1 MRPPNLAASEGERV
15 NRTKDGFKNPFGF
28 TVAHAMRKNF
38 AFPLAVFVMSLALY
52 LRSFFGN
59 DKIRQLTALKSGGSA
74 TLELLRESGKFLI
87 IADGNGSA
95 VSDIFDFW
103 FYFYTAVLVILSAAL
118 GIMLFRF
125 VSSRAKNNIYFS
137 IGISR
142 AGLFS
147 AHWLAGAVMLE
158 AAVLLPLAFSAML
171 NLIYFG
177 SSVMLW
183 RTLLFYAVHMTV
195 TALAGFSVAAAVSVC
210 VGTAG
215 ESVLFSLAFIAFPS
229 AAVYFLNN
237 TVPKLLF
244 GAPHNSNYAL
254 YPSASHSRDISMAL
268 SPFGRVLSRLNLL
281 SLNNDVFIRSGSLVS
296 ADGFSKI
303 TADELK
309 SWSAPSLEPYILWAI
324 LTALLFVFG
333 LLMLKRRKV
342 EICGFSGR
350 SKTLNFLLTA
360 MLSVSAGST
369 IVAVNFYFSQIID
382 KQYLITGITTV
393 LLSAVIFVV
402 FDIILNLSFKAL
414 KKDWKYGLVHVALAV
429 AVMLS
434 LYTGFFG
441 YSSRVPYTDSIE
453 SASVSAP
460 DILLGSYRTRADELK
475 FNANS
480 GYYLAFDEDGNPVG
494 INSGCYYRSNADE
507 RRIIIDGF
515 KSESDINAVREL
527 HKRLIASGR
536 KVVSSSE
543 DYSERAVRS
552 TVIIKYKLKNGRE
565 IIREYQTVGLGDYL
579 SLYSIENTENWNNKI
594 KNELLNID
602 SEKVFPVLFSG
613 QMDKK
618 TVVDQKFTR
627 GLARAIYND
636 ITALGADRILCSD
649 SKWLGAMALYHDIAS
664 DGVEAV
670 TATQVYSP
678 DADDE
683 DAETPEDAI
692 NNAWKVGN
700 YGEMM
705 TNGSEYGD
713 LGKFKSVIPITEEM
727 TNTVEYLKAHGL
739 YDLLVDES
747 PIVAVRVA
755 DIGKLTVD
763 ALEYTTPIF
772 NAFWD
777 NGKSKPETD
786 RETGEQISTYTSGDY
801 MPKNSREFT
810 DSATINTL
818 AENAYGYRFDLTGG
832 YVAEFRRANGCRTI
846 MYIPKGRVELN
857 ID

>member
-1 MRPPNLAASEGERV
+1 M
-15 NRTKDGFKNPFGF
+15 NRTKNGFKNPFGF

-52 LRSFFGN
+52 LRSFFGS

-137 IGISR
+137 LGISR

-303 TADELK
+303 TTDELN

-369 IVAVNFYFSQIID
+369 IVAVNFYFSQITG

-402 FDIILNLSFKAL
+402 FDIMLNLSFKAL
-414 KKDWKYGLVHVALAV
+414 KRDWKYGLVHVALAV

-441 YSSRVPYTDSIE
+441 YSSRVPDTDSIE

-515 KSESDINAVREL
+515 KSESDINAVRGL

-636 ITALGADRILCSD
+636 ITALDADRILCSD
-649 SKWLGAMALYHDIAS
+649 SKWLGAVALYHDIAS
-664 DGVEAV
+664 DGVKTV
-670 TATQVYSP
+670 TAAQAYSP
-678 DADDE
+678 DTGDE

-692 NNAWKVGN
+692 NNAWKAGN

-713 LGKFKSVIPITEEM
+713 FGKFKSVIPITEEM

-801 MPKNSREFT
+801 MPENSREFT

>member
-1 MRPPNLAASEGERV
+1 M

-52 LRSFFGN
+52 LRSFFGS

-137 IGISR
+137 LGISR

-303 TADELK
+303 TADELN
-309 SWSAPSLEPYILWAI
+309 SWSAPSLEPYTLWAI

-369 IVAVNFYFSQIID
+369 IVAVNFYFSQIAG
-382 KQYLITGITTV
+382 KQYLITGIITV

-402 FDIILNLSFKAL
+402 FDIMLNLSFKAL
-414 KKDWKYGLVHVALAV
+414 KKDWKYGLVHVALTV

-441 YSSRVPYTDSIE
+441 YSSRVPDTDSIE

-627 GLARAIYND
+627 GLARAIYED
-636 ITALGADRILCSD
+636 ITSLGADRILCSD

-664 DGVEAV
+664 DGVKTV
-670 TATQVYSP
+670 TAAQVYSP
-678 DADDE
+678 DTDGE

-692 NNAWKVGN
+692 NNAWKAGN
-700 YGEMM
+700 YGEIM

-713 LGKFKSVIPITEEM
+713 FGKFKSVIPITEEM

-810 DSATINTL
+810 DGATINTL
-818 AENAYGYRFDLTGG
+818 AENAYGYRFDLAGG

-857 ID
+857 LD

>member
-1 MRPPNLAASEGERV
+1 M

-52 LRSFFGN
+52 LRSFFGS

-74 TLELLRESGKFLI
+74 TLELLRGSGKFLI

-137 IGISR
+137 LGISR

-244 GAPHNSNYAL
+244 GAPHNSNYSL
-254 YPSASHSRDISMAL
+254 YPSASHNQDISMAL

-303 TADELK
+303 TADELN
-309 SWSAPSLEPYILWAI
+309 SWSAPSLEPYTLWAI

-369 IVAVNFYFSQIID
+369 IVAVNFYFSQITG

-402 FDIILNLSFKAL
+402 FDIMLNLSFKAL

-441 YSSRVPYTDSIE
+441 YSSRVPDTDSIE

-475 FNANS
+475 FNTNS

-627 GLARAIYND
+627 GLARAIYED
-636 ITALGADRILCSD
+636 ITSLGADRILCSD
-649 SKWLGAMALYHDIAS
+649 SKWLGAAALYRDIAS
-664 DGVEAV
+664 DGVKTV
-670 TATQVYSP
+670 TAAQAYSP
-678 DADDE
+678 DTDGE

-692 NNAWKVGN
+692 NNAWKAGN

-713 LGKFKSVIPITEEM
+713 FGKFKSVIPITEEM

-832 YVAEFRRANGCRTI
+832 YVVEFRRANGCRTI

>member
-1 MRPPNLAASEGERV
+1 MNKSR
-15 NRTKDGFKNPFGF
+15 DGFKSPFGF
-28 TVAHAMRKNF
+28 TVVHAIRKNF

-52 LRSFFGN
+52 LRSFFGS

-87 IADGNGSA
+87 IGGSDNYMLT
-95 VSDIFDFW
+95 DIL
-103 FYFYTAVLVILSAAL
+103 YFYTAAVVVLSAAL

-137 IGISR
+137 LGISR

-254 YPSASHSRDISMAL
+254 YPSASHNQDISMAL
-268 SPFGRVLSRLNLL
+268 SPFGRVLSYLNLPM
-281 SLNNDVFIRSGSLVS
+281 LNNDAFIRSGTFVSNGFSAMS
-296 ADGFSKI
+296 ADK
-303 TADELK
+303 LK
-309 SWSAPSLEPYILWAI
+309 SWSAPSLEPYILWTI

-350 SKTLNFLLTA
+350 SKALNFLLTA

-369 IVAVNFYFSQIID
+369 IVAVNFYFSQITD

-402 FDIILNLSFKAL
+402 FDIMLNLSFKAL

-441 YSSRVPYTDSIE
+441 YSSRVPDIDSIE

-594 KNELLNID
+594 KNELLNING
-602 SEKVFPVLFSG
+602 EKVFPVLFSG

-627 GLARAIYND
+627 GLARAIYED
-636 ITALGADRILCSD
+636 ITSLGADKILCSD
-649 SKWLGAMALYHDIAS
+649 SKWLGAAALYRDIAS
-664 DGVEAV
+664 DGVKTV
-670 TATQVYSP
+670 TAAQAYSP
-678 DADDE
+678 DTDDE

-692 NNAWKVGN
+692 NNAWKAGN

-713 LGKFKSVIPITEEM
+713 FGKFKSVIPITEEM

-810 DSATINTL
+810 DGATINAL

-857 ID
+857 LG

>member
-1 MRPPNLAASEGERV
+1 MNKSR
-15 NRTKDGFKNPFGF
+15 DGFKSPFGF
-28 TVAHAMRKNF
+28 TVVHAIRKNF
-38 AFPLAVFVMSLALY
+38 AFPLAIFVMNLALC
-52 LRSFFGN
+52 LNGFFGSE
-59 DKIRQLTALKSGGSA
+59 KMRQFMALSKAGSPTAL
-74 TLELLRESGKFLI
+74 TLRESGKFLI
-87 IADGNGSA
+87 IGGSDNYMLM
-95 VSDIFDFW
+95 DIL
-103 FYFYTAVLVILSAAL
+103 YFYTAAVVVLSAAL

-125 VSSRAKNNIYFS
+125 VSSKAKSNIYFS
-137 IGISR
+137 LGISR

-147 AHWLAGAVMLE
+147 AHWLTGAAMLE
-158 AAVLLPLAFSAML
+158 AAVLLPLAVSAIL
-171 NLIYFG
+171 NLAYFG

-183 RTLLFYAVHMTV
+183 RALLFYAVHMTV
-195 TALAGFSVAAAVSVC
+195 TALAGFSVTAAVSVC

-215 ESVLFSLAFIAFPS
+215 ESVLFSLAFIAFPG

-254 YPSASHSRDISMAL
+254 YPSASHNQDISMAL
-268 SPFGRVLSRLNLL
+268 SPFGRVLSYLNLPM
-281 SLNNDVFIRSGSLVS
+281 LNNDAFIRSGTFVSNGFSAMS
-296 ADGFSKI
+296 ADK
-303 TADELK
+303 LK
-309 SWSAPSLEPYILWAI
+309 SWSAPSLKPYILWAI

-350 SKTLNFLLTA
+350 SKALSFLLTA

-369 IVAVNFYFSQIID
+369 IVAVNFYFSQITD

-402 FDIILNLSFKAL
+402 FDIMLNLSFKAL

-441 YSSRVPYTDSIE
+441 YSSRVPDTDSIE

-460 DILLGSYRTRADELK
+460 DILIGSYRTRADELK

-480 GYYLAFDEDGNPVG
+480 GYYLTFDEDGNPVG

-565 IIREYQTVGLGDYL
+565 IIREYQTVRLGDYL

-627 GLARAIYND
+627 GLARAIYED
-636 ITALGADRILCSD
+636 ITSLGADRILCSD

-670 TATQVYSP
+670 TATQAQAEVP
-678 DADDE
+678 DIDDIDTPADDVH
-683 DAETPEDAI
+683 
-692 NNAWKVGN
+692 NAWKAGN

-713 LGKFKSVIPITEEM
+713 FGKFKSVIPITEEM

-810 DSATINTL
+810 DGATINAL
-818 AENAYGYRFDLTGG
+818 AANAYGYRFDLTGG

-846 MYIPKGRVELN
+846 MYIPKGRIELN

>member
-1 MRPPNLAASEGERV
+1 M
-15 NRTKDGFKNPFGF
+15 NRTKNGFKNPFGF

-52 LRSFFGN
+52 LRSFFGS

-74 TLELLRESGKFLI
+74 TLELLRGSGKFLI

-137 IGISR
+137 LGISR

-333 LLMLKRRKV
+333 LLMLKCRKV

-369 IVAVNFYFSQIID
+369 IVAVNFYFSQITD
-382 KQYLITGITTV
+382 KQYLIAGITTV

-402 FDIILNLSFKAL
+402 FDIMLNLSFKAL

-441 YSSRVPYTDSIE
+441 YSSRVPDTDSIE

-460 DILLGSYRTRADELK
+460 DILLGSYRTRADELN

-515 KSESDINAVREL
+515 KSESDISAVREL
-527 HKRLIASGR
+527 HKRLITSGR

-543 DYSERAVRS
+543 DYSKRAVRS

-579 SLYSIENTENWNNKI
+579 SLYSVENTENWNNKI

-627 GLARAIYND
+627 GLARAIYED
-636 ITALGADRILCSD
+636 ITSLGADRILCSD
-649 SKWLGAMALYHDIAS
+649 SKWLGAAALYRDIAS
-664 DGVEAV
+664 DGVKTV
-670 TATQVYSP
+670 TAAQAYSP
-678 DADDE
+678 DTDDE

-692 NNAWKVGN
+692 NNAWKAGN

-713 LGKFKSVIPITEEM
+713 FGKFKSVIPITEEM

-810 DSATINTL
+810 DGATINTL

-857 ID
+857 LD

>member
-1 MRPPNLAASEGERV
+1 M
-15 NRTKDGFKNPFGF
+15 NRTKNGFKNPFGF

-52 LRSFFGN
+52 LRSFFGS
-59 DKIRQLTALKSGGSA
+59 DKIRLLTALKSGGSA

-137 IGISR
+137 LGISR

-303 TADELK
+303 TTDELN
-309 SWSAPSLEPYILWAI
+309 SWSAPSLEPYILWTI

-369 IVAVNFYFSQIID
+369 IVAVNFYFSQITG
-382 KQYLITGITTV
+382 KQYLITGIITV

-402 FDIILNLSFKAL
+402 FDIMLNLSFKAL
-414 KKDWKYGLVHVALAV
+414 KKDWKYGLVHVALTV

-441 YSSRVPYTDSIE
+441 YSSRVPDTDSIE

-460 DILLGSYRTRADELK
+460 DILLGSYRTRADELN

-480 GYYLAFDEDGNPVG
+480 GYYLAFDKDGNPVG

-636 ITALGADRILCSD
+636 ITSLGADRILCSD
-649 SKWLGAMALYHDIAS
+649 SKWLGAAALYRDIAS
-664 DGVEAV
+664 DGVKTV
-670 TATQVYSP
+670 TAAQAYSP
-678 DADDE
+678 DTDDE

-692 NNAWKVGN
+692 NNAWKAGN

-713 LGKFKSVIPITEEM
+713 FGKFKSVIPITEEM

-846 MYIPKGRVELN
+846 MYVPKGRVELN
-857 ID
+857 LD

>member
-1 MRPPNLAASEGERV
+1 M
-15 NRTKDGFKNPFGF
+15 NRTKNGFKNPFGF

-52 LRSFFGN
+52 LRSFFGS

-137 IGISR
+137 LGISR

-296 ADGFSKI
+296 SDGFSKI

-369 IVAVNFYFSQIID
+369 IVAVNFYFSQITG

-402 FDIILNLSFKAL
+402 FDIMLNLSFKAL

-441 YSSRVPYTDSIE
+441 YSSRVPDAGSIE

-627 GLARAIYND
+627 GLARAIYED
-636 ITALGADRILCSD
+636 ITSLGADRILCSD
-649 SKWLGAMALYHDIAS
+649 SKWLGTVALYHDIAS
-664 DGVEAV
+664 DGVKTV
-670 TATQVYSP
+670 TAAQAYSP
-678 DADDE
+678 DTGDE

-692 NNAWKVGN
+692 NNAWKAGN

-713 LGKFKSVIPITEEM
+713 FGKFKSVIPITEEM

-810 DSATINTL
+810 DGATINTL

>member
-1 MRPPNLAASEGERV
+1 MNKSR
-15 NRTKDGFKNPFGF
+15 DGFKSPFGF
-28 TVAHAMRKNF
+28 TVVHAIRKNF
-38 AFPLAVFVMSLALY
+38 AFPLAIFVMNLALY
-52 LRSFFGN
+52 LNGFFGSE
-59 DKIRQLTALKSGGSA
+59 KMRQFMALSKAGSPTAL
-74 TLELLRESGKFLI
+74 TLRESGKFLI
-87 IADGNGSA
+87 IGGSDNYMLT
-95 VSDIFDFW
+95 DIL
-103 FYFYTAVLVILSAAL
+103 YFYTAAVVVLSAAL

-125 VSSRAKNNIYFS
+125 VSSKAKSNIYFS
-137 IGISR
+137 LGISR

-147 AHWLAGAVMLE
+147 AHWLTGAAMLE
-158 AAVLLPLAFSAML
+158 AAVLLPLAVSAIL
-171 NLIYFG
+171 NLAYFG

-195 TALAGFSVAAAVSVC
+195 TALAGFSVTAAVSVC

-244 GAPHNSNYAL
+244 GAPHNSNYEL
-254 YPSASHSRDISMAL
+254 YPSASHNQDISMAL

-281 SLNNDVFIRSGSLVS
+281 SLNNEAFIRSGTFVSNGFSAMS
-296 ADGFSKI
+296 ADK
-303 TADELK
+303 LK
-309 SWSAPSLEPYILWAI
+309 SWSAPSLKPYILWAI

-350 SKTLNFLLTA
+350 SKALNFLLTA

-369 IVAVNFYFSQIID
+369 IVAVNFYFSQITD

-393 LLSAVIFVV
+393 LLSAVIFLV
-402 FDIILNLSFKAL
+402 FDIMLNLSFKAL

-441 YSSRVPYTDSIE
+441 YSSRVPDTDSIE

-475 FNANS
+475 FNTNS

-627 GLARAIYND
+627 GLARAIYED
-636 ITALGADRILCSD
+636 ITSLGADRILCSD

-670 TATQVYSP
+670 TATQAQAEVP
-678 DADDE
+678 DIDDIDTPADDVR
-683 DAETPEDAI
+683 
-692 NNAWKVGN
+692 NAWKAGN

-713 LGKFKSVIPITEEM
+713 FGKFKSVIPITEEM

-810 DSATINTL
+810 DGATINAL

-857 ID
+857 LG

>member
-1 MRPPNLAASEGERV
+1 MNKSR
-15 NRTKDGFKNPFGF
+15 DGFKSPFGF
-28 TVAHAMRKNF
+28 TVVHAIRKNF

-52 LRSFFGN
+52 LRSFFGS

-87 IADGNGSA
+87 IGGSDNYMLT
-95 VSDIFDFW
+95 DIL
-103 FYFYTAVLVILSAAL
+103 YFYTAAVVVLSAAL

-137 IGISR
+137 LGISR

-158 AAVLLPLAFSAML
+158 AAVLLPLALSAML

-215 ESVLFSLAFIAFPS
+215 ESILFSLAFIAFPS

-254 YPSASHSRDISMAL
+254 YPSASHNQDISMAL

-303 TADELK
+303 TTDELK

-350 SKTLNFLLTA
+350 SKALNFLLTA

-369 IVAVNFYFSQIID
+369 IVAVNFYFSQITD

-402 FDIILNLSFKAL
+402 FDIMLNLSFKAL

-441 YSSRVPYTDSIE
+441 YSSRVPDTDSIE

-536 KVVSSSE
+536 KVVSSS
-543 DYSERAVRS
+543 
-552 TVIIKYKLKNGRE
+552 
-565 IIREYQTVGLGDYL
+565 
-579 SLYSIENTENWNNKI
+579 
-594 KNELLNID
+594 
-602 SEKVFPVLFSG
+602 
-613 QMDKK
+613 
-618 TVVDQKFTR
+618 
-627 GLARAIYND
+627 
-636 ITALGADRILCSD
+636 
-649 SKWLGAMALYHDIAS
+649 
-664 DGVEAV
+664 
-670 TATQVYSP
+670 
-678 DADDE
+678 
-683 DAETPEDAI
+683 
-692 NNAWKVGN
+692 
-700 YGEMM
+700 
-705 TNGSEYGD
+705 
-713 LGKFKSVIPITEEM
+713 
-727 TNTVEYLKAHGL
+727 
-739 YDLLVDES
+739 
-747 PIVAVRVA
+747 
-755 DIGKLTVD
+755 
-763 ALEYTTPIF
+763 
-772 NAFWD
+772 
-777 NGKSKPETD
+777 
-786 RETGEQISTYTSGDY
+786 
-801 MPKNSREFT
+801 
-810 DSATINTL
+810 
-818 AENAYGYRFDLTGG
+818 
-832 YVAEFRRANGCRTI
+832 
-846 MYIPKGRVELN
+846 
-857 ID
+857 

>member
-1 MRPPNLAASEGERV
+1 M
-15 NRTKDGFKNPFGF
+15 NRTKDSFKNPFGF
-28 TVAHAMRKNF
+28 TVVHAIRKNF
-38 AFPLAVFVMSLALY
+38 AFPLAIFVMNLALY
-52 LRSFFGN
+52 LNGFFGSE
-59 DKIRQLTALKSGGSA
+59 KMRQFMALSKAGSPTAL
-74 TLELLRESGKFLI
+74 TLRESGKFLI
-87 IADGNGSA
+87 IGGSDNYMLT
-95 VSDIFDFW
+95 DIL
-103 FYFYTAVLVILSAAL
+103 YFYTAAVVVLSAAL

-125 VSSRAKNNIYFS
+125 VSSKAKSNIYFS
-137 IGISR
+137 LGISR

-147 AHWLAGAVMLE
+147 AHWLTGAAMLE
-158 AAVLLPLAFSAML
+158 AAVLLPLAVSAIL
-171 NLIYFG
+171 NLAYFG

-195 TALAGFSVAAAVSVC
+195 TALAGFSVTAAVSVC

-244 GAPHNSNYAL
+244 GAPHNSNYEL
-254 YPSASHSRDISMAL
+254 YPSASHNQDISMAL

-281 SLNNDVFIRSGSLVS
+281 SLNNEAFIRSGTFVSNGFSAMS
-296 ADGFSKI
+296 ADK
-303 TADELK
+303 LK
-309 SWSAPSLEPYILWAI
+309 SWSAPSLKPYILWAI

-350 SKTLNFLLTA
+350 SKALNFLLTA

-369 IVAVNFYFSQIID
+369 IVAVNFYFSQITD

-402 FDIILNLSFKAL
+402 FDIMLNLSFKAL

-441 YSSRVPYTDSIE
+441 YSSRVPDTDSIE

-480 GYYLAFDEDGNPVG
+480 GYYLAFDEGGNPVG

-627 GLARAIYND
+627 GLARAIYED
-636 ITALGADRILCSD
+636 ITSLGADRILCSD

-670 TATQVYSP
+670 TATQAQAEVP
-678 DADDE
+678 DINDIDTPADDVR
-683 DAETPEDAI
+683 
-692 NNAWKVGN
+692 NAWKAGN

-713 LGKFKSVIPITEEM
+713 FGKFKSVIPITEEM

-810 DSATINTL
+810 DGATINAL

-832 YVAEFRRANGCRTI
+832 YVAEFRRVNGCRTI

-857 ID
+857 LS

>member
-1 MRPPNLAASEGERV
+1 M

-28 TVAHAMRKNF
+28 TVVHAIRKNF
-38 AFPLAVFVMSLALY
+38 AFPLAIFVMNLALY
-52 LRSFFGN
+52 LNGFFGSE
-59 DKIRQLTALKSGGSA
+59 KMRQFMALSKAGSPTAL
-74 TLELLRESGKFLI
+74 TLRESGKFLI
-87 IADGNGSA
+87 IGGSDNYMLT
-95 VSDIFDFW
+95 DIL
-103 FYFYTAVLVILSAAL
+103 YFYTAAVVVLSAAL

-125 VSSRAKNNIYFS
+125 VSSKAKSNIYFS
-137 IGISR
+137 LGISR

-147 AHWLAGAVMLE
+147 AHWLTGAAMLE
-158 AAVLLPLAFSAML
+158 AAVLLPLAVSAIL
-171 NLIYFG
+171 NLAYFG

-195 TALAGFSVAAAVSVC
+195 TALAGFSVTAAVSVC

-244 GAPHNSNYAL
+244 GAPHNSNYEF
-254 YPSASHSRDISMAL
+254 YPSASHNQDISMAL

-281 SLNNDVFIRSGSLVS
+281 SLNNEAFIRSGTFVSNGFSAMS
-296 ADGFSKI
+296 ADK
-303 TADELK
+303 LK
-309 SWSAPSLEPYILWAI
+309 SWNAPSLKPYILWAI

-369 IVAVNFYFSQIID
+369 IVAVNFYFSQITD
-382 KQYLITGITTV
+382 KKYLITGITTV

-402 FDIILNLSFKAL
+402 FDIMLNLSFKAL

-441 YSSRVPYTDSIE
+441 YSSRVPDTDSIE

-475 FNANS
+475 FNTNS

-627 GLARAIYND
+627 GLARAIYED
-636 ITALGADRILCSD
+636 ITSLGADRILCSD

-670 TATQVYSP
+670 TATQAQAEVP
-678 DADDE
+678 DIDDIDTPADD
-683 DAETPEDAI
+683 I
-692 NNAWKVGN
+692 RNAWKSGN

-713 LGKFKSVIPITEEM
+713 FGKFKSVIPITEEM

-786 RETGEQISTYTSGDY
+786 RETGKQISTYTSGDY

-810 DSATINTL
+810 DGATINAL

-832 YVAEFRRANGCRTI
+832 YVVEFKRANGCRTI

-857 ID
+857 LG

>member
-1 MRPPNLAASEGERV
+1 M
-15 NRTKDGFKNPFGF
+15 NRTKNGFKNPFGF

-52 LRSFFGN
+52 LRSFFGS

-74 TLELLRESGKFLI
+74 TLELLRGSGKFLI

-137 IGISR
+137 LGISR

-303 TADELK
+303 TTDELN

-369 IVAVNFYFSQIID
+369 IVAVNFYFSQITG
-382 KQYLITGITTV
+382 KQYLITGIITV

-402 FDIILNLSFKAL
+402 FDIMLNLSFKAL
-414 KKDWKYGLVHVALAV
+414 KRDWKYGLVHVALAV

-441 YSSRVPYTDSIE
+441 YSSRVPDTDSIE

-515 KSESDINAVREL
+515 KSESDINAVRGL

-627 GLARAIYND
+627 GLARAIYED
-636 ITALGADRILCSD
+636 ITSLGADRILCSD
-649 SKWLGAMALYHDIAS
+649 SKWLGTVALYHDIAS
-664 DGVEAV
+664 DGVKTV
-670 TATQVYSP
+670 TAAQAYSP
-678 DADDE
+678 DTGDE

-692 NNAWKVGN
+692 NNAWKAGN

-713 LGKFKSVIPITEEM
+713 FGKFKSVIPITEEM

-810 DSATINTL
+810 DGATINTL

>member
-1 MRPPNLAASEGERV
+1 
-15 NRTKDGFKNPFGF
+15 
-28 TVAHAMRKNF
+28 
-38 AFPLAVFVMSLALY
+38 MSLALY
-52 LRSFFGN
+52 LRSFFGS

-87 IADGNGSA
+87 IGGSDNYMLT
-95 VSDIFDFW
+95 DIL
-103 FYFYTAVLVILSAAL
+103 YFYTAAVVVLSAAL

-137 IGISR
+137 LGISR

-158 AAVLLPLAFSAML
+158 AALLLPLAFSAML

-237 TVPKLLF
+237 AVPNLLF

-254 YPSASHSRDISMAL
+254 YPSASHNQDISMAL
-268 SPFGRVLSRLNLL
+268 SPFGRVLSYLNLPM
-281 SLNNDVFIRSGSLVS
+281 LNNDAFIRSGTFVSNGFSAMS
-296 ADGFSKI
+296 ADK
-303 TADELK
+303 LK

-350 SKTLNFLLTA
+350 SKALNFLLTA

-369 IVAVNFYFSQIID
+369 IVAVNFYFSQITD

-402 FDIILNLSFKAL
+402 FDIMLNLSFKAL

-441 YSSRVPYTDSIE
+441 YSSRVPDTDSIE

-460 DILLGSYRTRADELK
+460 DILLGSYRTRADELN

-594 KNELLNID
+594 KNELLNIN

-627 GLARAIYND
+627 GLARAIYED
-636 ITALGADRILCSD
+636 ITSLGADRILCSG

-670 TATQVYSP
+670 TAAQAYSP
-678 DADDE
+678 DTDDE
-683 DAETPEDAI
+683 DTETPEEAI
-692 NNAWKVGN
+692 NNAWKAGN

-713 LGKFKSVIPITEEM
+713 FGKFKSVIPITEEM

-810 DSATINTL
+810 DGATINAL

-846 MYIPKGRVELN
+846 MYVPKGRAELN
-857 ID
+857 LG

>member
-1 MRPPNLAASEGERV
+1 M

-28 TVAHAMRKNF
+28 TVVHAIRKNF
-38 AFPLAVFVMSLALY
+38 AFPLAIFVMNLALY
-52 LRSFFGN
+52 LNGFFGSE
-59 DKIRQLTALKSGGSA
+59 KMRQFMALSKAGSPTAL
-74 TLELLRESGKFLI
+74 TLRESGKFLI
-87 IADGNGSA
+87 IGGSDNYMLT
-95 VSDIFDFW
+95 DIL
-103 FYFYTAVLVILSAAL
+103 YFYTAAVVVLSAAL

-125 VSSRAKNNIYFS
+125 VSSKAKSNIYFS
-137 IGISR
+137 LGISR

-147 AHWLAGAVMLE
+147 AHWLTGAAMLE
-158 AAVLLPLAFSAML
+158 AAVLLPLAVSAIL
-171 NLIYFG
+171 NLAYFG

-195 TALAGFSVAAAVSVC
+195 TALAGFSVTAAVSVC

-244 GAPHNSNYAL
+244 GAPHNSNYEL
-254 YPSASHSRDISMAL
+254 YPSASHNQDISMAL

-281 SLNNDVFIRSGSLVS
+281 SLNNEAFIRSGTFVSNGFSAMS
-296 ADGFSKI
+296 ADK
-303 TADELK
+303 LK
-309 SWSAPSLEPYILWAI
+309 SWNAPSLKPYILWAI

-350 SKTLNFLLTA
+350 SKALNFLLTA

-369 IVAVNFYFSQIID
+369 IVAVNFYFSQITD

-393 LLSAVIFVV
+393 LLSAVIFLV
-402 FDIILNLSFKAL
+402 FDIMLNLSFKAL

-441 YSSRVPYTDSIE
+441 YSSRVPDTDSIE

-475 FNANS
+475 FNTNS

-627 GLARAIYND
+627 GLARAIYED
-636 ITALGADRILCSD
+636 ITSLGADRILCSD

-670 TATQVYSP
+670 TATQAQAEVP
-678 DADDE
+678 DIDDIDTPADD
-683 DAETPEDAI
+683 I
-692 NNAWKVGN
+692 RNAWKAGN

-713 LGKFKSVIPITEEM
+713 FGKFKSVIPITEEM

-810 DSATINTL
+810 DGVTINAL

-832 YVAEFRRANGCRTI
+832 YVVEFKRANGCRTI
-846 MYIPKGRVELN
+846 MYVPKGRVELN
-857 ID
+857 LG

>member
-1 MRPPNLAASEGERV
+1 MNKSR
-15 NRTKDGFKNPFGF
+15 DGFKSPFGF
-28 TVAHAMRKNF
+28 TVVHAIRKNF
-38 AFPLAVFVMSLALY
+38 AFPLAIFVMNLALY
-52 LRSFFGN
+52 LNGFFGSE
-59 DKIRQLTALKSGGSA
+59 KMRQFMALSKDGSPTAL
-74 TLELLRESGKFLI
+74 TLRESGKFLI
-87 IADGNGSA
+87 IGGSDNYMLT
-95 VSDIFDFW
+95 DIL
-103 FYFYTAVLVILSAAL
+103 YFYTAAVVVLSAAL

-125 VSSRAKNNIYFS
+125 VSSKAKSNIYFS
-137 IGISR
+137 LGISR

-147 AHWLAGAVMLE
+147 AHWLTGAAMLE
-158 AAVLLPLAFSAML
+158 AAVLLPLAVSAIL
-171 NLIYFG
+171 NLAYFG

-244 GAPHNSNYAL
+244 GAPHNSNYEL
-254 YPSASHSRDISMAL
+254 YPSASHNQDISMAL

-281 SLNNDVFIRSGSLVS
+281 LLNNEAFIRSGTFVSNGFSAMS
-296 ADGFSKI
+296 ADK
-303 TADELK
+303 LK
-309 SWSAPSLEPYILWAI
+309 SWNAPSLKPYILWAI

-369 IVAVNFYFSQIID
+369 IVAVNFYFSQITD

-402 FDIILNLSFKAL
+402 FDIMLNLSFKAL
-414 KKDWKYGLVHVALAV
+414 KKDWKYGLVHVAIAV

-441 YSSRVPYTDSIE
+441 YSSRVPDTDSIE

-627 GLARAIYND
+627 GLARAIYED
-636 ITALGADRILCSD
+636 ITSLGADRILCSD

-670 TATQVYSP
+670 TATQAQAEVP
-678 DADDE
+678 DIDDIDTPADD
-683 DAETPEDAI
+683 I
-692 NNAWKVGN
+692 RNAWKAGN

-713 LGKFKSVIPITEEM
+713 FGKFKSVIPITEEM

-810 DSATINTL
+810 DGATINAL
-818 AENAYGYRFDLTGG
+818 AANAYGYRFDLTGG
-832 YVAEFRRANGCRTI
+832 YVAEFRRVNGCRTI
-846 MYIPKGRVELN
+846 MYIPKGRIELN

>member
-1 MRPPNLAASEGERV
+1 M

-52 LRSFFGN
+52 LRSFFGS

-137 IGISR
+137 LGISR

-303 TADELK
+303 TADELN

-350 SKTLNFLLTA
+350 SKTLNFLLTS

-369 IVAVNFYFSQIID
+369 IVAVNFYFSQITD
-382 KQYLITGITTV
+382 KQYLIAGITTV

-402 FDIILNLSFKAL
+402 FDIMLNLSFKAL

-429 AVMLS
+429 AAMLS

-441 YSSRVPYTDSIE
+441 YSSRVPDTDSIE

-460 DILLGSYRTRADELK
+460 DILLGSYRTRADELN

-565 IIREYQTVGLGDYL
+565 IIREYQAVGLGDYL

-627 GLARAIYND
+627 GLARAIYED
-636 ITALGADRILCSD
+636 ITSLGADKILCSD
-649 SKWLGAMALYHDIAS
+649 SKWLGAAALYRDIAS
-664 DGVEAV
+664 DGVKTV
-670 TATQVYSP
+670 TAAQAYSP
-678 DADDE
+678 DTDDE

-727 TNTVEYLKAHGL
+727 MNTVEYLKAHGL

>member
-1 MRPPNLAASEGERV
+1 M
-15 NRTKDGFKNPFGF
+15 NRTKNGFKNPFGF

-52 LRSFFGN
+52 LRSFFGS

-74 TLELLRESGKFLI
+74 TLELLRGSGKFLI

-137 IGISR
+137 LGISR

-303 TADELK
+303 TTDELN

-369 IVAVNFYFSQIID
+369 IVAVNFYFSQITG
-382 KQYLITGITTV
+382 KQYLITGIITV

-402 FDIILNLSFKAL
+402 FDIMLNLSFKAL

-441 YSSRVPYTDSIE
+441 YSSRVPDTDSIE

-515 KSESDINAVREL
+515 KSESDINAVRGL

-636 ITALGADRILCSD
+636 ITALDADRILCSD
-649 SKWLGAMALYHDIAS
+649 SKWLGAVALYHDIAS
-664 DGVEAV
+664 DGVKTV
-670 TATQVYSP
+670 TAAQAYSP
-678 DADDE
+678 DTGDE

-692 NNAWKVGN
+692 NNAWKAGN

-713 LGKFKSVIPITEEM
+713 FGKFKSVIPITEEM

-810 DSATINTL
+810 DGATINTL

-857 ID
+857 LD

>member
-1 MRPPNLAASEGERV
+1 M
-15 NRTKDGFKNPFGF
+15 NRTKNGFKNPFGF

-52 LRSFFGN
+52 LRSFFGS

-74 TLELLRESGKFLI
+74 TLELLRGSGKFLI

-137 IGISR
+137 LGISR

-369 IVAVNFYFSQIID
+369 IVAVNFYFSQITG
-382 KQYLITGITTV
+382 KQYLITGIITV

-402 FDIILNLSFKAL
+402 FDIMLNLSFKAL

-441 YSSRVPYTDSIE
+441 YSSRVPDAGSIE

-460 DILLGSYRTRADELK
+460 DILLGSYRTKADELK

-627 GLARAIYND
+627 GLARAIYED
-636 ITALGADRILCSD
+636 ITSLGADRILCSD

-664 DGVEAV
+664 DGVKTV
-670 TATQVYSP
+670 TAAQAYSP
-678 DADDE
+678 DTDDE
-683 DAETPEDAI
+683 DTETPEDAI
-692 NNAWKVGN
+692 NNACKAGN

-713 LGKFKSVIPITEEM
+713 FGKFKSVIPITEEM

-810 DSATINTL
+810 DGATINAL

-857 ID
+857 LG

>member
-1 MRPPNLAASEGERV
+1 M
-15 NRTKDGFKNPFGF
+15 NRTKNGFKNPFGF

-52 LRSFFGN
+52 LRSFFGS

-74 TLELLRESGKFLI
+74 TLELLRGSGKFLI

-137 IGISR
+137 LGISR

-303 TADELK
+303 TADELN

-369 IVAVNFYFSQIID
+369 IVAVNFYFSQITG

-402 FDIILNLSFKAL
+402 FDIMLNLSFKAL

-441 YSSRVPYTDSIE
+441 YSSRVPDTDSIE

-627 GLARAIYND
+627 GLARAIYED
-636 ITALGADRILCSD
+636 ITSLGADRILCSD
-649 SKWLGAMALYHDIAS
+649 SKWLGAAALYRDIAS
-664 DGVEAV
+664 DGVKTV
-670 TATQVYSP
+670 TAAQAYSP
-678 DADDE
+678 DTGDE

-692 NNAWKVGN
+692 NNAWKAGN

-713 LGKFKSVIPITEEM
+713 FGKFKSVIPITEEM

-810 DSATINTL
+810 DGATINTL

-857 ID
+857 LD

>member
-1 MRPPNLAASEGERV
+1 M
-15 NRTKDGFKNPFGF
+15 NRTKNGFKNPFGF

-52 LRSFFGN
+52 LRSFFGS

-74 TLELLRESGKFLI
+74 TLELLRGSGKFLI
-87 IADGNGSA
+87 IADGNGFA

-137 IGISR
+137 LGISR

-296 ADGFSKI
+296 SDGFSKI

-369 IVAVNFYFSQIID
+369 IVAVNFYFSQITG

-402 FDIILNLSFKAL
+402 FDIMLNLSFKAL

-441 YSSRVPYTDSIE
+441 YSSRVPDAGSIE

-627 GLARAIYND
+627 GLARAIYED
-636 ITALGADRILCSD
+636 ITSLGADRILCSD
-649 SKWLGAMALYHDIAS
+649 SKWLGTVALYHDIAS
-664 DGVEAV
+664 DGVKTV
-670 TATQVYSP
+670 TAAQAYSP
-678 DADDE
+678 DTGDE

-692 NNAWKVGN
+692 NNAWKAGN

-713 LGKFKSVIPITEEM
+713 FGKFKSVIPITEEM

-810 DSATINTL
+810 DGATINTL
-818 AENAYGYRFDLTGG
+818 AENAYGYRFDLAGG

>member
-1 MRPPNLAASEGERV
+1 MNKSR
-15 NRTKDGFKNPFGF
+15 DGFKSPFGF
-28 TVAHAMRKNF
+28 TVVHAIRKNF

-52 LRSFFGN
+52 LRSFFGS

-137 IGISR
+137 LGISR

-195 TALAGFSVAAAVSVC
+195 TALAGFSVTAAVSVC

-215 ESVLFSLAFIAFPS
+215 ESILFSLAFIAFPS

-350 SKTLNFLLTA
+350 SKALNFLLTA

-369 IVAVNFYFSQIID
+369 IVAVNFYFSQITG

-402 FDIILNLSFKAL
+402 FDIMLNLSFKAL

-441 YSSRVPYTDSIE
+441 YSSRVPDTDSIE

-475 FNANS
+475 FNTNS

-527 HKRLIASGR
+527 HKRLIVSGR

-594 KNELLNID
+594 KNELLNIN

-627 GLARAIYND
+627 GLARAIYED
-636 ITALGADRILCSD
+636 ITSLGADRILCSD
-649 SKWLGAMALYHDIAS
+649 SKWLGAAALYRDIAS
-664 DGVEAV
+664 DGVKTV
-670 TATQVYSP
+670 TAAQAYSP
-678 DADDE
+678 DTDDE

-692 NNAWKVGN
+692 NNAWKTGN
-700 YGEMM
+700 YGEMI

-713 LGKFKSVIPITEEM
+713 FGKFKSVIPITEEM

-810 DSATINTL
+810 DGATINAL

-857 ID
+857 LG

>member
-1 MRPPNLAASEGERV
+1 MNKSR
-15 NRTKDGFKNPFGF
+15 DGFKSPFGF
-28 TVAHAMRKNF
+28 TVVHAIRKNF
-38 AFPLAVFVMSLALY
+38 AFPLAIFVMNLALC
-52 LRSFFGN
+52 LNGFFGSE
-59 DKIRQLTALKSGGSA
+59 KMRQFMALSKAGSPTAL
-74 TLELLRESGKFLI
+74 TLRESGKFLI
-87 IADGNGSA
+87 IGGSDNYMLM
-95 VSDIFDFW
+95 DIL
-103 FYFYTAVLVILSAAL
+103 YFYTAAVVVLSAAL

-125 VSSRAKNNIYFS
+125 VSSKAKSNIYFS
-137 IGISR
+137 LGISR

-147 AHWLAGAVMLE
+147 AHWLTGAAMLE
-158 AAVLLPLAFSAML
+158 AAVLLPLAVSAIL
-171 NLIYFG
+171 NLAYFG

-183 RTLLFYAVHMTV
+183 RALLFYAVHMTV
-195 TALAGFSVAAAVSVC
+195 TALAGFSVTAAVSVC

-254 YPSASHSRDISMAL
+254 YPSASHNQDISMAL
-268 SPFGRVLSRLNLL
+268 SPFGRVLSYLNLL
-281 SLNNDVFIRSGSLVS
+281 LLNNDAFIRSGTFVSNGFSAMS
-296 ADGFSKI
+296 ADK
-303 TADELK
+303 LK
-309 SWSAPSLEPYILWAI
+309 SWSAPSLKPYILWAI

-350 SKTLNFLLTA
+350 SKALNFLLTA

-369 IVAVNFYFSQIID
+369 IVAVNFYFSQITD

-402 FDIILNLSFKAL
+402 FDIMLNLSFKAL

-441 YSSRVPYTDSIE
+441 YSSRVPDTDSIE

-480 GYYLAFDEDGNPVG
+480 GYYLTFDEDGNPVG

-565 IIREYQTVGLGDYL
+565 IIREYQTVRLGDYL

-627 GLARAIYND
+627 GLARAIYED
-636 ITALGADRILCSD
+636 ITSLGADRILCSD

-670 TATQVYSP
+670 TATQAQAEVP
-678 DADDE
+678 DIDDIDTPADDVR
-683 DAETPEDAI
+683 
-692 NNAWKVGN
+692 NAWKAGN

-713 LGKFKSVIPITEEM
+713 FGKFKSVIPITEEM

-810 DSATINTL
+810 DGATINAL

-857 ID
+857 LG

>member
-1 MRPPNLAASEGERV
+1 M
-15 NRTKDGFKNPFGF
+15 NRTKNGFKNPFGF

-52 LRSFFGN
+52 LRSFFGS

-103 FYFYTAVLVILSAAL
+103 FYFYTAVLVILSTAL

-137 IGISR
+137 LGISR

-171 NLIYFG
+171 NLIYFD

-183 RTLLFYAVHMTV
+183 RALLFYAVHMTV

-237 TVPKLLF
+237 IVPKLLF
-244 GAPHNSNYAL
+244 GAPHNSNYEL
-254 YPSASHSRDISMAL
+254 YPSASHNQDISMAL

-303 TADELK
+303 TADELN

-342 EICGFSGR
+342 EICGFSGK

-369 IVAVNFYFSQIID
+369 IVAVNFYFSQITG
-382 KQYLITGITTV
+382 KQYLITGIITV

-402 FDIILNLSFKAL
+402 FDIMLNLSFKAL

-441 YSSRVPYTDSIE
+441 YSSRVPDTDSIE

-460 DILLGSYRTRADELK
+460 DILLGSYRTRSDELK

-627 GLARAIYND
+627 GLARAIYED
-636 ITALGADRILCSD
+636 ITSLGADRILCSD
-649 SKWLGAMALYHDIAS
+649 SKWLGTVALYHDIAS
-664 DGVEAV
+664 DGVKTV
-670 TATQVYSP
+670 TAAQAYSP
-678 DADDE
+678 DTGDE

-692 NNAWKVGN
+692 NNAWKAGN

-713 LGKFKSVIPITEEM
+713 FGKFKSVIPITEEM
-727 TNTVEYLKAHGL
+727 TNAVEYLKAHGL

-810 DSATINTL
+810 DSATINSL

>member
-1 MRPPNLAASEGERV
+1 M

-28 TVAHAMRKNF
+28 TVAHAIRKNF

-52 LRSFFGN
+52 LRSFFGS

-87 IADGNGSA
+87 IGGSDNYMLT
-95 VSDIFDFW
+95 DIL
-103 FYFYTAVLVILSAAL
+103 YFYTAAVVVLSAAL

-137 IGISR
+137 LGISR

-237 TVPKLLF
+237 TVPNLLF

-254 YPSASHSRDISMAL
+254 YPSASHNQDISMAL

-350 SKTLNFLLTA
+350 SKALNFLLTA

-369 IVAVNFYFSQIID
+369 IVAVNFYFSQITD

-402 FDIILNLSFKAL
+402 FDIMLNLSFKAL

-441 YSSRVPYTDSIE
+441 YSSRVPDTDSIE

-507 RRIIIDGF
+507 RRIIIGGF
-515 KSESDINAVREL
+515 KSESDIN
-527 HKRLIASGR
+527 
-536 KVVSSSE
+536 
-543 DYSERAVRS
+543 AVRS

-594 KNELLNID
+594 KNELLNIN

-627 GLARAIYND
+627 GLARAIYED
-636 ITALGADRILCSD
+636 ITSLGADRILCSD

-670 TATQVYSP
+670 TATQAQAEVP
-678 DADDE
+678 DIDDIDTPADDVR
-683 DAETPEDAI
+683 
-692 NNAWKVGN
+692 NAWKAGN

-713 LGKFKSVIPITEEM
+713 FGKFKSVIPITEEM
-727 TNTVEYLKAHGL
+727 TNTVEYLKTHGL

-810 DSATINTL
+810 DGATINAL

-857 ID
+857 LG

>member
-1 MRPPNLAASEGERV
+1 MNKSR
-15 NRTKDGFKNPFGF
+15 DGFKSPFGF
-28 TVAHAMRKNF
+28 TVVHAIRKNF
-38 AFPLAVFVMSLALY
+38 AFPLAIFVMNLALY
-52 LRSFFGN
+52 LNGFFGSE
-59 DKIRQLTALKSGGSA
+59 KMRQFMALSKAGSPTAL
-74 TLELLRESGKFLI
+74 TLRESGKFLI
-87 IADGNGSA
+87 IGGSDNYMLM
-95 VSDIFDFW
+95 DIL
-103 FYFYTAVLVILSAAL
+103 YFYTAAVVVLSAAL

-125 VSSRAKNNIYFS
+125 VSSKAKSNIYFS
-137 IGISR
+137 LGISR

-147 AHWLAGAVMLE
+147 AHWLTGAAMLE
-158 AAVLLPLAFSAML
+158 AAVLLTLAVSAIL
-171 NLIYFG
+171 NLAYFG

-183 RTLLFYAVHMTV
+183 RALLFYAVHMTV
-195 TALAGFSVAAAVSVC
+195 TALAGFSVTAAVSVC

-215 ESVLFSLAFIAFPS
+215 ESVLFSLAFIAFPG

-254 YPSASHSRDISMAL
+254 YPSASHNQDISMAL
-268 SPFGRVLSRLNLL
+268 SPFGRVLSYLNLPM
-281 SLNNDVFIRSGSLVS
+281 LNNDAFIRSGTFVSNGFSAMS
-296 ADGFSKI
+296 ADK
-303 TADELK
+303 LK
-309 SWSAPSLEPYILWAI
+309 SWSAPSLKPYILWAI

-369 IVAVNFYFSQIID
+369 IVAVNFYFSQITD

-402 FDIILNLSFKAL
+402 FDIMLNLSFKAL

-441 YSSRVPYTDSIE
+441 YSSRVPDTDSIE

-460 DILLGSYRTRADELK
+460 DILIGSYRTRADELK

-480 GYYLAFDEDGNPVG
+480 GYYLTFDEDGNPVG

-565 IIREYQTVGLGDYL
+565 IIREYQTVRLGDYL

-627 GLARAIYND
+627 GLARAIYED
-636 ITALGADRILCSD
+636 ITSLGADRILCSD

-670 TATQVYSP
+670 TATQAQAEVP
-678 DADDE
+678 DIDDIDTPADDVH
-683 DAETPEDAI
+683 
-692 NNAWKVGN
+692 NAWKAGN

-713 LGKFKSVIPITEEM
+713 FGKFKSVIPITEEM

-810 DSATINTL
+810 DSATINAL

-846 MYIPKGRVELN
+846 MYIPKGRIELN

>member
-1 MRPPNLAASEGERV
+1 M

-52 LRSFFGN
+52 LRSFFGS

-137 IGISR
+137 LGISR

-303 TADELK
+303 TADELN

-350 SKTLNFLLTA
+350 SKTLNFLLTS

-369 IVAVNFYFSQIID
+369 IVAVNFYFSQITD
-382 KQYLITGITTV
+382 KQYLIAGITTV

-402 FDIILNLSFKAL
+402 FDIMLNLSFKAL

-441 YSSRVPYTDSIE
+441 YSSRVPDTDSIE

-460 DILLGSYRTRADELK
+460 DILLGSYRTRADELN

-565 IIREYQTVGLGDYL
+565 IIREYQAVGLGDYL

-627 GLARAIYND
+627 GLARAIYED
-636 ITALGADRILCSD
+636 ITSLGADKILCSD
-649 SKWLGAMALYHDIAS
+649 SKWLGAAALYRDIAS
-664 DGVEAV
+664 DGVKTV
-670 TATQVYSP
+670 TAAQAYSP
-678 DADDE
+678 DTDDE

-727 TNTVEYLKAHGL
+727 MNTVEYLKAHGL

-857 ID
+857 LD

>member
-1 MRPPNLAASEGERV
+1 MNKSR
-15 NRTKDGFKNPFGF
+15 DGFKSPFGF

-52 LRSFFGN
+52 LRSFFGS

-137 IGISR
+137 LGISR

-244 GAPHNSNYAL
+244 GAPHNSNYSL
-254 YPSASHSRDISMAL
+254 YPSASHNQDISMAL

-303 TADELK
+303 TADELN

-369 IVAVNFYFSQIID
+369 IVAVNFYFSQITG
-382 KQYLITGITTV
+382 KQYLITGIITV

-402 FDIILNLSFKAL
+402 FDIMLNLSFKAL

-441 YSSRVPYTDSIE
+441 YSSRVPDAGSIE

-627 GLARAIYND
+627 GLARAIYED
-636 ITALGADRILCSD
+636 ITSLGADRILCSD

-664 DGVEAV
+664 DGVKTV
-670 TATQVYSP
+670 TAAQVYSP
-678 DADDE
+678 DTDGE

-692 NNAWKVGN
+692 NNAWKAGN
-700 YGEMM
+700 YGEIM

-713 LGKFKSVIPITEEM
+713 FGKFKSVIPITEEM

-810 DSATINTL
+810 DSAMINAL
-818 AENAYGYRFDLTGG
+818 AENAYGYRFDLAGG

-857 ID
+857 LG

>member
-1 MRPPNLAASEGERV
+1 M

-52 LRSFFGN
+52 LRSFFGS

-95 VSDIFDFW
+95 VSDIFYFW

-137 IGISR
+137 LGISR

-303 TADELK
+303 TADELN
-309 SWSAPSLEPYILWAI
+309 SWSAPSLESYILWAI

-369 IVAVNFYFSQIID
+369 IVAVNFYFSQITD

-402 FDIILNLSFKAL
+402 FDIMLNLSFKAL

-441 YSSRVPYTDSIE
+441 YSSRVPDTDSIE

-527 HKRLIASGR
+527 HKRLIVSGR

-627 GLARAIYND
+627 GLARAIYED
-636 ITALGADRILCSD
+636 ITSLGADRILCSD
-649 SKWLGAMALYHDIAS
+649 SKWLGAAALYRDIAS
-664 DGVEAV
+664 DGVKTV
-670 TATQVYSP
+670 TAAQAYSP
-678 DADDE
+678 DTDDE

-692 NNAWKVGN
+692 NNAWKAGN

-713 LGKFKSVIPITEEM
+713 FGKFKSVIPITEEM

-818 AENAYGYRFDLTGG
+818 AENAYGNRFDLTGG

-857 ID
+857 LG

>member
-52 LRSFFGN
+52 LRSFFGS

-74 TLELLRESGKFLI
+74 TLELLRGSGKFLI

-103 FYFYTAVLVILSAAL
+103 FYFYTAVLVIFSAAL

-125 VSSRAKNNIYFS
+125 VSSKAKNNIYFS
-137 IGISR
+137 LGISR
-142 AGLFS
+142 TGLFS

-177 SSVMLW
+177 SSFMLW

-303 TADELK
+303 TADELN

-333 LLMLKRRKV
+333 LLMLNRRKV

-369 IVAVNFYFSQIID
+369 IVAVNFYFSQITG

-402 FDIILNLSFKAL
+402 FDIMLNLSFKAL
-414 KKDWKYGLVHVALAV
+414 KKDWKYGLVHMALAV

-441 YSSRVPYTDSIE
+441 YSSRVPDTDSIE

-627 GLARAIYND
+627 GLARAIYED
-636 ITALGADRILCSD
+636 ITSLGADRILCSD
-649 SKWLGAMALYHDIAS
+649 SKWLGAAALYRDIAS
-664 DGVEAV
+664 DGVKTV
-670 TATQVYSP
+670 TAAQAYSP
-678 DADDE
+678 DTDDE
-683 DAETPEDAI
+683 DAETPEDVI
-692 NNAWKVGN
+692 NNAWKAGN

-713 LGKFKSVIPITEEM
+713 FGKFKSVIPITEEM

-857 ID
+857 LD

>member
-1 MRPPNLAASEGERV
+1 M

-52 LRSFFGN
+52 LRSFFGS

-137 IGISR
+137 LGISR

-303 TADELK
+303 TADELN

-369 IVAVNFYFSQIID
+369 IVAVNFYFSQITD

-402 FDIILNLSFKAL
+402 FDIMLNLSFKAL
-414 KKDWKYGLVHVALAV
+414 KKDWKYGLVHVALTV

-441 YSSRVPYTDSIE
+441 YSSRVPDTDSIE

-579 SLYSIENTENWNNKI
+579 SLYSIENTDNWNNKI

-627 GLARAIYND
+627 GLARAIYED
-636 ITALGADRILCSD
+636 ITSLGADRILCSD
-649 SKWLGAMALYHDIAS
+649 SKWLGAVALYHDIAS
-664 DGVEAV
+664 DGVKTV
-670 TATQVYSP
+670 TAAQAYSP
-678 DADDE
+678 DTGDE

-692 NNAWKVGN
+692 NNAWKAGN

-713 LGKFKSVIPITEEM
+713 FGKFKSVIPITEEM

>member
-1 MRPPNLAASEGERV
+1 MWPPNLAASEGERV

-52 LRSFFGN
+52 LRSFFGS

-95 VSDIFDFW
+95 VSDIFYFW

-137 IGISR
+137 LGISR

-183 RTLLFYAVHMTV
+183 RTLLFYAVHMIV

-369 IVAVNFYFSQIID
+369 IVAVNFYFSQITD

-402 FDIILNLSFKAL
+402 FDIMLNLSFKAL
-414 KKDWKYGLVHVALAV
+414 KKDWKYGLVHVALTV

-441 YSSRVPYTDSIE
+441 YSSRVPDTDSIE

-565 IIREYQTVGLGDYL
+565 IIREYQAVGLGDYL

-627 GLARAIYND
+627 GLARAIYED
-636 ITALGADRILCSD
+636 ITSLGADRILCSD
-649 SKWLGAMALYHDIAS
+649 SKWLGAAALYRDIAS
-664 DGVEAV
+664 DGVKTV
-670 TATQVYSP
+670 TAAQAYSP
-678 DADDE
+678 DTDDE

-692 NNAWKVGN
+692 NNAWKAGN

-713 LGKFKSVIPITEEM
+713 FGKFKSVIPITEEM

>member
-1 MRPPNLAASEGERV
+1 
-15 NRTKDGFKNPFGF
+15 
-28 TVAHAMRKNF
+28 
-38 AFPLAVFVMSLALY
+38 
-52 LRSFFGN
+52 
-59 DKIRQLTALKSGGSA
+59 
-74 TLELLRESGKFLI
+74 
-87 IADGNGSA
+87 
-95 VSDIFDFW
+95 
-103 FYFYTAVLVILSAAL
+103 
-118 GIMLFRF
+118 
-125 VSSRAKNNIYFS
+125 
-137 IGISR
+137 
-142 AGLFS
+142 
-147 AHWLAGAVMLE
+147 MLE

-244 GAPHNSNYAL
+244 GAPHNSNYSL
-254 YPSASHSRDISMAL
+254 YPSASHNQDISMAL

-303 TADELK
+303 TADELN

-369 IVAVNFYFSQIID
+369 IVAVNFYFSQITG
-382 KQYLITGITTV
+382 KQYLITGIITV

-402 FDIILNLSFKAL
+402 FDIMLNLSFKAL

-441 YSSRVPYTDSIE
+441 YSSRVPDAGSIE

-552 TVIIKYKLKNGRE
+552 TDIIKYKLKNGRE

-627 GLARAIYND
+627 GLARAIYED
-636 ITALGADRILCSD
+636 ITSLGADRILCSD

-664 DGVEAV
+664 DGVKTV
-670 TATQVYSP
+670 TAAQVYSP
-678 DADDE
+678 DTDGE

-692 NNAWKVGN
+692 NNAWKAGN
-700 YGEMM
+700 YGEIM

-713 LGKFKSVIPITEEM
+713 FGKFKSVIPITEEM

-810 DSATINTL
+810 DSAMINAL
-818 AENAYGYRFDLTGG
+818 AENAYGYRFDLAGG

-846 MYIPKGRVELN
+846 MYIPKWRVELN

>member
-1 MRPPNLAASEGERV
+1 MQVSKTTNVTLPASASWRIEKFSLLELFKTIENEYTALIPASE
-15 NRTKDGFKNPFGF
+15 NYRTTVVVCRDISDETRYTLEEFKKYFSGSAPFKSI
-28 TVAHAMRKNF
+28 TLLCTNALEESAY
-38 AFPLAVFVMSLALY
+38 LY
-52 LRSFFGN
+52 LDTKSILY
-59 DKIRQLTALKSGGSA
+59 KTPYQCYISISSSSLTEAEAEDFLK
-74 TLELLRESGKFLI
+74 K
-87 IADGNGSA
+87 
-95 VSDIFDFW
+95 
-103 FYFYTAVLVILSAAL
+103 
-118 GIMLFRF
+118 M
-125 VSSRAKNNIYFS
+125 
-137 IGISR
+137 
-142 AGLFS
+142 
-147 AHWLAGAVMLE
+147 
-158 AAVLLPLAFSAML
+158 
-171 NLIYFG
+171 
-177 SSVMLW
+177 
-183 RTLLFYAVHMTV
+183 
-195 TALAGFSVAAAVSVC
+195 TALAIPFLSEPNAAQNI
-210 VGTAG
+210 
-215 ESVLFSLAFIAFPS
+215 EDSLS
-229 AAVYFLNN
+229 
-237 TVPKLLF
+237 
-244 GAPHNSNYAL
+244 
-254 YPSASHSRDISMAL
+254 
-268 SPFGRVLSRLNLL
+268 GRVLSRLNLL

-296 ADGFSKI
+296 VDGFSKI

-350 SKTLNFLLTA
+350 SKALSFLLTA

-369 IVAVNFYFSQIID
+369 IVAVNFYFSQITN

-402 FDIILNLSFKAL
+402 FDIMLNLSFKAL

-441 YSSRVPYTDSIE
+441 YSSRVPDTDSIE

-565 IIREYQTVGLGDYL
+565 IIREYQTVRLGDYL

-594 KNELLNID
+594 KNELLNIN

-627 GLARAIYND
+627 GLARAIYED

-649 SKWLGAMALYHDIAS
+649 SKWLGAAALYR
-664 DGVEAV
+664 DGIKAEMEAV
-670 TATQVYSP
+670 TQIYSP
-678 DADDE
+678 DTVNGDT
-683 DAETPEDAI
+683 ETPEDAI
-692 NNAWKVGN
+692 RKAWKTGN

-713 LGKFKSVIPITEEM
+713 FGKFKSVIPITEEM
-727 TNTVEYLKAHGL
+727 TNTVKYLKVHGL
-739 YDLLVDES
+739 YDLLVDFE
-747 PIVAVRVA
+747 IL
-755 DIGKLTVD
+755 D
-763 ALEYTTPIF
+763 
-772 NAFWD
+772 
-777 NGKSKPETD
+777 GKSKPETD

-810 DSATINTL
+810 DGATINAL

-832 YVAEFRRANGCRTI
+832 YVAELRRANGCRTI

-857 ID
+857 LG

>member
-1 MRPPNLAASEGERV
+1 M

-28 TVAHAMRKNF
+28 TAAHAMRKNF

-52 LRSFFGN
+52 LRSFFGS
-59 DKIRQLTALKSGGSA
+59 DKIRLLTALKSGGSA

-103 FYFYTAVLVILSAAL
+103 FYFYTAVLVTLSAAL

-137 IGISR
+137 LGISR

-254 YPSASHSRDISMAL
+254 YPSESHNQHISMAL

-303 TADELK
+303 TADELN

-369 IVAVNFYFSQIID
+369 IVAVNFYFSQITD

-393 LLSAVIFVV
+393 LLSAIIFVV
-402 FDIILNLSFKAL
+402 FDIMLNLSFKAL
-414 KKDWKYGLVHVALAV
+414 KKDWKYGLVHVALTV

-441 YSSRVPYTDSIE
+441 YSSRVPDADSIE

-460 DILLGSYRTRADELK
+460 DILLGSYRTRADELN

-627 GLARAIYND
+627 GLARAIYED
-636 ITALGADRILCSD
+636 ITSLGADRILCSD
-649 SKWLGAMALYHDIAS
+649 SKWLGAAALYRDIAS
-664 DGVEAV
+664 DGVKTV
-670 TATQVYSP
+670 TATQAYSP
-678 DADDE
+678 DTDGE

-692 NNAWKVGN
+692 NNAWKAGN

-713 LGKFKSVIPITEEM
+713 FGKFKSVIPITEEM

-846 MYIPKGRVELN
+846 MYVPKGRVELN
-857 ID
+857 LD

>member
-1 MRPPNLAASEGERV
+1 M
-15 NRTKDGFKNPFGF
+15 NRTKNGFKNPFGF

-52 LRSFFGN
+52 LRSFFGS

-74 TLELLRESGKFLI
+74 TLELLRGSGKFLI

-137 IGISR
+137 LGISR

-369 IVAVNFYFSQIID
+369 IVAVNFYFSQITD

-402 FDIILNLSFKAL
+402 FDIMLNLSFKAL
-414 KKDWKYGLVHVALAV
+414 KKDWKCGLVHVALAV

-441 YSSRVPYTDSIE
+441 YSSRVPNTDSIE

-670 TATQVYSP
+670 TATQAQAEVP
-678 DADDE
+678 DIDDIDTPADDVR
-683 DAETPEDAI
+683 
-692 NNAWKVGN
+692 NAWKVGN

-713 LGKFKSVIPITEEM
+713 FGKFKSVIPITEEM

-810 DSATINTL
+810 DGATINAL
-818 AENAYGYRFDLTGG
+818 AENAYGYRFDLAGG